1 MQFWLVTPWKPRPV
15 KKIFFARN
23 FKYDSLWKLLLFLEI
38 FYQKYQKSKKN
49 IWREFGGNFDPLGKV
64 RAKVIVQ
71 ILKLKMALL
80 LKVTFIE
87 EMFFISSKNVIAFR
101 RYCRFCKKYIAETAG
116 SGNFL
121 MKQLSVI
128 TSFLFLLYKLN
139 MHALLQTH
147 YKWHF
152 DVLSLHLLP
161 RRKARHYFWKL
172 MKYQLTSSS
181 KYVFCEFQTLK
192 SLDELL
198 YLMSTRDCCSGILRT
213 LQRYH
218 KKCTLIVDLK
228 NCN

>member
-1 MQFWLVTPWKPRPV
+1 MQFWLLTPWKPRPV

-147 YKWHF
+147 YK
-152 DVLSLHLLP
+152 
-161 RRKARHYFWKL
+161 
-172 MKYQLTSSS
+172 
-181 KYVFCEFQTLK
+181 
-192 SLDELL
+192 
-198 YLMSTRDCCSGILRT
+198 
-213 LQRYH
+213 
-218 KKCTLIVDLK
+218 
-228 NCN
+228 